1 MEKVTYAFSTKAIH
15 PVRWVALLIPTEF
28 GGFVSGAL
36 VTGTGTALFGCATT
50 SDDQYKKQ

>member
-1 MEKVTYAFSTKAIH
+1 
-15 PVRWVALLIPTEF
+15 LLIPTEF